1 MNFKTLITSI
11 FLCLNF
17 ISPFIAQADE
27 FTIAQADELAAPSDE
42 LNSQNQL
49 LSSTR
54 KTSWTADV
62 VRVPTDKN
70 GIPGLKIIDT
80 HLPVFLV
87 KKEKKYRPL
96 VALELSLDDPV
107 AQLYGADYRPLPK
120 NKNTGYFMFFAYLNS
135 KKNEVVFYSKSNK
148 EKSEKEKS
156 NQEQKYVEKMFIISD
171 QAQEFNVISPWES
184 LRVSL
189 GSSYFNYSQ
198 TSYASFNAWTGLL
211 AMRLFSEDVF
221 LQWGYNAEADLT
233 VLTVTSNQN
242 EVSMQTGH
250 IKAEA
255 LYSLPQSPNTEFKYS
270 ILGGVNYLTTFTT
283 GSAMGFKNLI
293 VPSAGLR
300 SRKILNEKE
309 DYGFTVR
316 AGLFGFDFKD
326 RGLDFEISRS
336 YLFEHLHRAELGL
349 KFSDYGYHPQH
360 DDQFVNLKMLSVFLS
375 YTL

>member
-1 MNFKTLITSI
+1 MNFKTLIPSI
-11 FLCLNF
+11 ILCLIF
-17 ISPFIAQADE
+17 ISPFNAQAEE
-27 FTIAQADELAAPSDE
+27 FASPSEE

-49 LSSTR
+49 LSTTR

-62 VRVPTDKN
+62 IRVPTDKN
-70 GIPGLKIIDT
+70 GIPGLKILDS

-96 VALELSLDDPV
+96 VALEMSLDDPA
-107 AQLYGADYRPLPK
+107 AQLYSADFRPLPK

-135 KKNEVVFYSKSNK
+135 KKNEVVFYSKSKK
-148 EKSEKEKS
+148 EISEKEKS
-156 NQEQKYVEKMFIISD
+156 DKEQKYVEKLFIVSE

-184 LRVSL
+184 LRMSL

-198 TSYASFNAWTGLL
+198 TSYTSFNAWTGLL
-211 AMRLFSEDVF
+211 AVRLFSEDVYQ
-221 LQWGYNAEADLT
+221 QWGYNAEADLT
-233 VLTVTSNQN
+233 VLTVASNQN
-242 EVSMQTGH
+242 EVSMQTAH
-250 IKAEA
+250 IKTEA
-255 LYSLPQSPNTEFKYS
+255 LYSLPQNPSTEIKYT
-270 ILGGVNYLTTFTT
+270 ILGGIIYLTTFTS
-283 GSAMGFKNLI
+283 GSTMGFKNLI

-300 SRKILNEKE
+300 SRKVLNEKE
-309 DYGFTVR
+309 DYGFTAR

-349 KFSDYGYHPQH
+349 KYSDYGYYPQH